1 MTEREQ
7 RITDAS
13 DIIEQNEMLIAREL
27 LKDEP
32 NLEYIGTLIEFNVN
46 YARNIRE
53 VNSASEQ
60 MFEQH
65 KDIYMK
71 VDPPQDRGKLVMKE
85 LIKGLTDPKMEC
97 YAIGPKGAGRAYF
110 NEQIR
115 KDFIKNMD
123 SIYEDLPEEY
133 YTKGVVYDKDKYP
146 FPIEKTFCNKNFE
159 QHDTSSVYMAGYF
172 DVLQGYCFPDNVYG
186 LSNDMKIFSTL
197 KNLHYLTQMIDV
209 MSIFDRCVFCV
220 KIYTS
225 KTELNLNIQ
234 INSNFTWKNA
244 NVEVIFNNDD
254 GNLKTYTQFK
264 EWMFLTY
271 SDHINKKEGDSTNA

>member
-13 DIIEQNEMLIAREL
+13 DTIEQNEMLIAREL
-27 LKDEP
+27 LKDDP
-32 NLEYIGTLIEFNVN
+32 NLEYIGTLVEFNVN
-46 YARNIRE
+46 YARKIRE
-53 VNSASEQ
+53 LNSASEQ
-60 MFEQH
+60 MFERH

-85 LIKGLTDPKMEC
+85 LIKGLNDPEYITHKM
-97 YAIGPKGAGRAYF
+97 ASKMP
-110 NEQIR
+110 NSSS
-115 KDFIKNMD
+115 M
-123 SIYEDLPEEY
+123 YEDLPEES
-133 YTKGVVYDKDKYP
+133 YTKGIVYDKDKYP
-146 FPIEKTFCNKNFE
+146 FPVEKTFCNKNFE
-159 QHDTSSVYMAGYF
+159 QHDTSSVYMADYF
-172 DVLQGYCFPDNVYG
+172 NVLQAYCFPDNVYG

-197 KNLHYLTQMIDV
+197 KNWQYLTPMIDV
-209 MSIFDRCVFCV
+209 MSIFDGCVFCV

-225 KTELNLNIQ
+225 KTELKLKIK
-234 INSNFTWKNA
+234 INSKFPWKNA

-254 GNLKTYTQFK
+254 GNSKTFTQFK